1 MNATAVQL
9 EASPTPI
16 LDRLQPM
23 PQGKAVPRS
32 RRYSL
37 TAVVPAVSLPLV
49 FIALLIWSPGFLAF
63 AMQALRPVQTFLD
76 TTIDSAFSGQWGGL
90 IIAVLLPFS
99 LFAVI
104 VVHEIG
110 HLIFGWCA
118 GFQLILIRFGPV
130 RINSTFRF
138 SIKKEPETGASGAV
152 HMIPGR
158 SANLRSRA
166 ILVFLGGSFANVLT
180 GTVILLLKT
189 SGPAVV
195 FAVLS
200 IIIGLTNLVP
210 FRRLATL
217 SDGKRIWMLLQNK
230 GQGERMMAIMQLA
243 AELQSGVD
251 PENLSPDFLAKARA
265 VKDESPDTVGGH
277 VFAYSSA
284 WYAGTVDEAAQL
296 LEICLEYAQFSGPA
310 MCEALKSDAAVFQ
323 ARKRQRIDL
332 AEAWLSEISEK
343 PLLPTL
349 RLRVEAAI
357 LEAQEDITGALKK
370 LEEIEAVILT
380 IRDTYQ
386 RPILQ
391 RSLQR
396 WKNELIEKRLPVSV

>member
-1 MNATAVQL
+1 MSTTATQL

-23 PQGKAVPRS
+23 PEGKTIHHA
-32 RRYSL
+32 RRYGL
-37 TAVVPAVSLPLV
+37 VAVIPAVSLPLV

-63 AMQALRPVQTFLD
+63 AGQTLRPVQTFLD
-76 TTIDSAFSGQWGGL
+76 TTVDSAFSGQWSGL
-90 IIAVLLPFS
+90 LIVALLPFS

-110 HLIFGWCA
+110 HLIFGWCT

-130 RINSTFRF
+130 RISSTFRF
-138 SIKKEPETGASGAV
+138 SIKKEPKTGASGAV
-152 HMIPGR
+152 YMIPG
-158 SANLRSRA
+158 SSTNLRSRA
-166 ILVFLGGSFANVLT
+166 ILFFLGGSFANVLT

-189 SGPAVV
+189 GGPVVV

-200 IIIGLTNLVP
+200 ILIGLANLVP

-217 SDGKRIWMLLQNK
+217 SDGKRIRMLLQNK
-230 GQGERMMAIMQLA
+230 EQGERMMAIMQLA
-243 AELQSGVD
+243 AELQSGVA
-251 PENLSPDFLAKARA
+251 PENLSPDFLAKASA

-277 VFAYSSA
+277 VFAYSSK
-284 WYAGTVDEAAQL
+284 WYGGTPEETAQL
-296 LEICLEYAQFSGPA
+296 LETCLKYAQFSGPA

-323 ARKRQRIDL
+323 ARKRKRIDL
-332 AEAWLSEISEK
+332 AEGWLSEIPEK
-343 PLLPTL
+343 PILPTL

-357 LEAQEDITGALKK
+357 LEAQGDITGALKK

-386 RPILQ
+386 RPMLQ

-396 WKNELIEKRLPVSV
+396 WKTELIEKRSSASV